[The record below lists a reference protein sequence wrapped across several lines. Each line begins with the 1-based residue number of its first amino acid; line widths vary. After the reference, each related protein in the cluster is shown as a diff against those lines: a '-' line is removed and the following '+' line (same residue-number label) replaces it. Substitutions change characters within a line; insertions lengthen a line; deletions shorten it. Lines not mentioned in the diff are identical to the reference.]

1 MPNKSK
7 TPSRTNSITPA
18 SDLDGRKKEDDVE
31 SVDMIEEI
39 DDEGF
44 DDESCDEAR
53 QMRVRFKVRGL
64 LRVIIFVDVLDSVT

>member
-39 DDEGF
+39 ADEGF